1 MSDWSSFPNDKKLT
15 DSWRQYL
22 CEGSGR
28 DIDRFVGYKRSRK
41 GDVDKEEE
49 KPEPPKT
56 TALAPIPKTTALA
69 SRASDCGAVAQGLEK
84 DPIAWILCAFQGL
97 CDVQK
102 LEPKEREQQLI
113 DLKKKLQMDR
123 TPDMMKDIAVQI
135 NKRRETDPKPC
146 PTAPGQIPGKP
157 APGQIPGKP
166 APGQLPGRDQ
176 LQITGPTKP
185 TVDPTKRPETRVVY
199 YLDDSYRA
207 DRLKGSW
214 DSVNQRKGGFRFKD
228 DLAAFLNFFGPFVP
242 KHVTEKGLT
251 EDVYSAIEKVADSDY
266 LRGRMDK
273 ILPAFQKLLRS
284 EPKEAAKVNRMA
296 RIFQKETG
304 RKEFGRFMLKIRK
317 KTINLKA
324 HPETPPSGETPAT
337 VRRNEPVAG
346 PKQPPSEIYEERLKR
361 QDKTLFENWQR
372 VAGINPRVL

>member
-1 MSDWSSFPNDKKLT
+1 MSDWSSFQNDKKLT

-22 CEGSGR
+22 CEREGR
-28 DIDRFVGYKRSRK
+28 KTRLQRLVGHGRK
-41 GDVDKEEE
+41 ATPEEPTPPTPTPPTPTPTP
-49 KPEPPKT
+49 PET
-56 TALAPIPKTTALA
+56 TAVVPVDPT
-69 SRASDCGAVAQGLEK
+69 RVCPDD
-84 DPIAWILCAFQGL
+84 DPIAFIMCMMTHA
-97 CDVQK
+97 CDVQQ
-102 LEPKEREQQLI
+102 LEPKKRDQELTS
-113 DLKKKLQMDR
+113 LKKTLQQNPDQHKEFARQVLQKLKTQ
-123 TPDMMKDIAVQI
+123 PD
-135 NKRRETDPKPC
+135 PC
-146 PTAPGQIPGKP
+146 PGAPGQIPGKP

-166 APGQLPGRDQ
+166 APGQIPGRDQ
-176 LQITGPTKP
+176 LQITGPTA
-185 TVDPTKRPETRVVY
+185 DPTKRPETRVVY

-214 DSVNQRKGGFRFKD
+214 DSVNQRKGGFRFED

-251 EDVYSAIEKVADSDY
+251 EAEYDAIKKVADSDY

-284 EPKEAAKVNRMA
+284 KPKEAEKVNRMA

-304 RKEFGRFMLKIRK
+304 RKEFGRLMLKIRK

-324 HPETPPSGETPAT
+324 HPETPPSGEPPAT
-337 VRRNEPVAG
+337 VRRNEHVAW
-346 PKQPPSEIYEERLKR
+346 PKQPPSEIYEERSKR

-372 VAGINPRVL
+372 IAGINPRVL

>member
-22 CEGSGR
+22 CEGIGG

-49 KPEPPKT
+49 KPTPDPKKPEP
-56 TALAPIPKTTALA
+56 PKTTALA
-69 SRASDCGAVAQGLEK
+69 SRASDCGDVAQGLEK
-84 DPIAWILCAFQGL
+84 DPVAYILCMMNYT
-97 CDVQK
+97 CDIQQLKPEERKKQLMKKKQFMINWTPEAIEDAARDLVQK
-102 LEPKEREQQLI
+102 LKTQ
-113 DLKKKLQMDR
+113 
-123 TPDMMKDIAVQI
+123 PD
-135 NKRRETDPKPC
+135 PC
-146 PTAPGQIPGKP
+146 PLIT
-157 APGQIPGKP
+157 
-166 APGQLPGRDQ
+166 PGRDQ

-199 YLDDSYRA
+199 YLDPSFVSDEGKGPQMKNLR
-207 DRLKGSW
+207 GSW
-214 DSVNQRKGGFRFKD
+214 ASVNERKPGMQFED

-251 EDVYSAIEKVADSDY
+251 EGEYDAIKKVADSDY

-284 EPKEAAKVNRMA
+284 KPKEAEKVNRMA
-296 RIFQKETG
+296 RIFQKKAG
-304 RKEFGRFMLKIRK
+304 RKEFRRLMLKIRK
-317 KTINLKA
+317 ETINLKA
-324 HPETPPSGETPAT
+324 HPETPPSGEPPTSAQEPEVVIPQGST
-337 VRRNEPVAG
+337 GGTRRTSRNTKSKFAHPTST
-346 PKQPPSEIYEERLKR
+346 SEALSL